1 MVFVGSATKQPELV
15 TCIEKHLR
23 PGGTLFMQSDVLEV
37 VEDMRIITRETA
49 REYSVPTL
57 LSVLLLLLLFLVAVS
72 SSSSMEHATPP
83 ISWFKECAESTVA
96 SISRTGN
103 AHRSAY

>member
-1 MVFVGSATKQPELV
+1 V

-49 REYSVPTL
+49 SEFPKL
-57 LSVLLLLLLFLVAVS
+57 LSMSWLVRLFPYRS
-72 SSSSMEHATPP
+72 SSSSMRHV
-83 ISWFKECAESTVA
+83 TVVVVV
-96 SISRTGN
+96 
-103 AHRSAY
+103 